1 MTSVDQ
7 QAFLN
12 NLRRALGDVP
22 PEDRAGP
29 AEDTPPRH
37 AGVYQPMTQPVSRT
51 REEQMALLERLI
63 QESEPINLKVAVHRD
78 IPSVAK
84 GIRRLAVE
92 SRPEWG
98 DKKQVAAWNH
108 PLIVALDLPAVLKE
122 AGIPVKF
129 TERRHEGEREEPRQ
143 WIFESYI
150 GITSADFCLA
160 ESATLVLKTRAG
172 QDRSV
177 SLVPSIHIAV
187 IGLEQILG
195 SLKELYFHLKNDP
208 DHAAEGLTPCLTLI
222 TGPSKTADIE
232 ATMVHGAHGPREV
245 HLFVVTG

>member
-7 QAFLN
+7 RAFLD
-12 NLRRALGDVP
+12 NLRRALQGKAVAGYVP
-22 PEDRAGP
+22 AADPLE
-29 AEDTPPRH
+29 RH
-37 AGVYQPMTQPVSRT
+37 AGIYHQPTHIESRT
-51 REEQMALLERLI
+51 REERLTLLDRVI
-63 QESEPINLKVAVHRD
+63 QESVPINLKVTAHGD
-78 IPSVAK
+78 IQSVAT

-92 SRPEWG
+92 SKPEWG
-98 DKKQVAAWNH
+98 DKKQITAWNH
-108 PLIVALDLPAVLKE
+108 PLIMALNLPEVLE
-122 AGIPVKF
+122 DTDIPVDF
-129 TERRHEGEREEPRQ
+129 PDQTHPGDREKKRQ
-143 WIFESYI
+143 WIFDSYI

-160 ESATLVLKTRAG
+160 DSATLVLKTRAG

-187 IGLEQILG
+187 IRLEQLLG
-195 SLKELYFHLKNDP
+195 SLQELYYILDHDP
-208 DHAAEGLTPCLTLI
+208 EHIEEGLTPCLTFI